1 MSSSFFLWFRKYP
14 KLYVWGCG
22 LAVNENESHYRPP
35 YGLRVFALRDKRQNS
50 REKIVKY
57 YQKIICSKVLTVG
70 LDL

>member
-35 YGLRVFALRDKRQNS
+35 YGLRVFALRDKGQN
-50 REKIVKY
+50 
-57 YQKIICSKVLTVG
+57 
-70 LDL
+70 